1 MGPHRIVTS
10 VFVIVSV
17 LATFAVGV
25 AIFSWW
31 LGWIPNECI
40 SVESPSSPVSVAN
53 TYIVF
58 TTFIF
63 VTATVVLVVISLVFY
78 QQFSDI
84 KSAETKLIFEKVSLS
99 LKTELS
105 KNDSFAKELVESI
118 FSNEEFRRSAKDEL
132 RELAEA
138 KSTKDED
145 IDDDPISKDLSNLF
159 DK

>member
-1 MGPHRIVTS
+1 M
-10 VFVIVSV
+10 
-17 LATFAVGV
+17 
-25 AIFSWW
+25 
-31 LGWIPNECI
+31 
-40 SVESPSSPVSVAN
+40 
-53 TYIVF
+53 
-58 TTFIF
+58 
-63 VTATVVLVVISLVFY
+63 LVVISLVFY